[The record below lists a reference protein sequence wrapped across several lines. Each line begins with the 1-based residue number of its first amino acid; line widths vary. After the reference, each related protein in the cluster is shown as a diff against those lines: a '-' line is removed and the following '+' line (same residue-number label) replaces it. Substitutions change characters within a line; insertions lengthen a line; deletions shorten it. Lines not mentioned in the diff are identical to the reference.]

1 MSFGSVSKQETGVF
15 PGKRSKQIRSEISC
29 KENKDVAVQNYLKRK
44 KKKEKSYFASDF
56 IFNCFS
62 PLTVV

>member
-44 KKKEKSYFASDF
+44 KKKEKKREVISLLVSFLIVF
-56 IFNCFS
+56 HR
-62 PLTVV
+62 